1 MNIET
6 HNIYLYIIAGL
17 IEQSYPSYKVKYFL
31 LQLNDESQ
39 ILVHILK
46 HLIDNKKHIIPFPRK
61 KQSYSLNDSMC
72 LLIKK
77 IIYIKLYMIQYYP

>member
-17 IEQSYPSYKVKYFL
+17 IEQFYPSYKVKYFL
-31 LQLNDESQ
+31 LQLNDES
-39 ILVHILK
+39 HILK

-61 KQSYSLNDSMC
+61 KQS
-72 LLIKK
+72 
-77 IIYIKLYMIQYYP
+77 

>member
-31 LQLNDESQ
+31 L
-39 ILVHILK
+39 
-46 HLIDNKKHIIPFPRK
+46 
-61 KQSYSLNDSMC
+61 
-72 LLIKK
+72 
-77 IIYIKLYMIQYYP
+77 